1 MTSQSPTDEQA
12 TPEYRKAWLALSHLI
27 LEEGASWSGREKN
40 CAYLNLGDGHFANVS
55 PASGADYQDDG
66 RAVAAVDWDDDGRLD
81 LLVRNRTGPRLR
93 LLRNR
98 LPAAGHFLVVELQAT
113 APGCNREAVGSVVEV
128 QAGGRRLRRT
138 LHAGSGY
145 LCQDTRR
152 LHFGLGEATRVE
164 GIQVTWPDGSHQEWG
179 ELPADSRW
187 RLVQGEAEPRPLPAR
202 THAELAGIEA
212 PVSPDTESRYRVVLV
227 DKLPMAE
234 WHLPRWGGEARKVA
248 ELAGGPVLVN
258 LWATWCPSCLRE
270 LAGFQARA
278 DDLRAAGVRVVAL
291 STDAPEDR
299 EEARRRIA
307 AFGLEADSGAV
318 DQAWMEALEVVFHE
332 VLGPRAASVLPT
344 SLLLD
349 RAGQLV
355 VLYQGPVEVEELLA
369 DVATLRRMNP
379 ADRITWPLSGG
390 RRTVHRRRD
399 LRGLADALAGL
410 GAGEVARW
418 YRRLAF
424 TDARRPVFAPRGR

>member
-1 MTSQSPTDEQA
+1 
-12 TPEYRKAWLALSHLI
+12 
-27 LEEGASWSGREKN
+27 
-40 CAYLNLGDGHFANVS
+40 
-55 PASGADYQDDG
+55 
-66 RAVAAVDWDDDGRLD
+66 
-81 LLVRNRTGPRLR
+81 
-93 LLRNR
+93 
-98 LPAAGHFLVVELQAT
+98 
-113 APGCNREAVGSVVEV
+113 
-128 QAGGRRLRRT
+128 
-138 LHAGSGY
+138 
-145 LCQDTRR
+145 
-152 LHFGLGEATRVE
+152 
-164 GIQVTWPDGSHQEWG
+164 
-179 ELPADSRW
+179 
-187 RLVQGEAEPRPLPAR
+187 
-202 THAELAGIEA
+202 
-212 PVSPDTESRYRVVLV
+212 
-227 DKLPMAE
+227 
-234 WHLPRWGGEARKVA
+234 
-248 ELAGGPVLVN
+248 
-258 LWATWCPSCLRE
+258 
-270 LAGFQARA
+270 
-278 DDLRAAGVRVVAL
+278 VVAL